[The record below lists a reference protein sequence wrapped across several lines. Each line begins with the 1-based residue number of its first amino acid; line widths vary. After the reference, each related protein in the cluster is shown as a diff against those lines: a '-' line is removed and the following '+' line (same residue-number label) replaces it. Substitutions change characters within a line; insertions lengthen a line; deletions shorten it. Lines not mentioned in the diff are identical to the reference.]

1 MREARK
7 RKQWGTQNKA
17 GNQNNNTSNNN
28 KKQRRAAAAP
38 PQTSPKDISSAG
50 VNKKN
55 SATALKPKASKEIK
69 GYSRACQALSIVFQ
83 YWIIAEDLEWEAN
96 ASIWARCLKVVGV
109 YLPTIQQLQQQCLP
123 KIKEEYLRRK
133 QQRME
138 RDGNSIEEREE
149 LRNEVLNTGDEK
161 VPYMS
166 DDIRKIT
173 RQIDQLRDIG
183 DDDVEQLA
191 RFGVTIQVRYLCFGI
206 NRATY
211 SNIYS

>member
-7 RKQWGTQNKA
+7 RKQGGPQDKA

-28 KKQRRAAAAP
+28 KKQRRAAA

-55 SATALKPKASKEIK
+55 SATALTPKVSKEIK

-83 YWIIAEDLEWEAN
+83 YWIIAEDIEWEAN
-96 ASIWARCLKVVGV
+96 TNKWARCLKVVGV

-123 KIKEEYLRRK
+123 KVKEEYLRRK

-138 RDGNSIEEREE
+138 RDGKSMEEREE
-149 LRNEVLNTGDEK
+149 LLNEVLNTGDEK

-183 DDDVEQLA
+183 DDDAEQLA
-191 RFGVTIQVRYLCFGI
+191 RFGVTIQVRYLCFLH
-206 NRATY
+206 
-211 SNIYS
+211 